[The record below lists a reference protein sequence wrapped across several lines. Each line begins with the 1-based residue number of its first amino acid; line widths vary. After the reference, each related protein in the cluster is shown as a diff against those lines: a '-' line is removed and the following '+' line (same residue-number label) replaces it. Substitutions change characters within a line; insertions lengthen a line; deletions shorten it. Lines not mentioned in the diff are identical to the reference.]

1 MDKQKVI
8 KYVKISVVCLILVL
22 FIWFFLL
29 NPFVAFKKNEKTMLN
44 AAKRYFEINSNELPT
59 GNRVKTLSLKTLYYK
74 SFIKEDLKLPNS
86 SKTCSVSDSWVKVKK
101 VDNEYKYYVYLKCG
115 ALSSNVDS
123 KGPEITLNGD
133 DVITINRG
141 DKYKELGVKSV
152 VDNTDGKL
160 KVSNVTIDNSKVKTN
175 KVGTYKVTYTI
186 SDSFNNETVKTR
198 TVKVVA
204 SLNNIVKK
212 DTGTSKVYKGVT
224 VNNYIKFSGM
234 LFRIVGFDS
243 NNNIKIVSDKDISF
257 VDYKSLDKWL
267 DYYYDHLTDESKEYI
282 VKSKYCNGKVSD
294 DKLDTTKCS
303 SYTSKKNLYI
313 LSIDDY
319 NNSLDSNGS
328 SYLYPSIISLLANK
342 KNDKEVYTTRQ
353 YFMGTD
359 YKYMSFDINY
369 SFGVRP
375 VITINKDILL
385 KSGDGT
391 LNSPYSFE
399 SYDKAKAGDKLSSR
413 YSGEYITYSGYTW
426 RIMDALDDGTV
437 KVILND
443 SLRDNNSIITTS
455 YNISDKA
462 KIYNPNQKGNVG
474 YFINNKMTEYINTDY
489 FVSKSISVPI
499 YSNRAS
505 YKGETSTK
513 KYKVKLS
520 APNMYDMFTASN
532 YNSSYWLINS
542 SKTQYIKYVVSDN
555 GTVYYTDLGDD
566 FSAGIKLIGYLN
578 KNCSI
583 KSGDGTLINPYVI
596 VK

>member
-141 DKYKELGVKSV
+141 DKYEELGVKSV

-212 DTGTSKVYKGVT
+212 DTSTSKVYKGVT
-224 VNNYIKFSGM
+224 VNNYIEFSGM

-328 SYLYPSIISLLANK
+328 SYLYPSIVSLLANK

-455 YNISDKA
+455 YNTSDKA

-505 YKGETSTK
+505 YKGEVSTK

-555 GTVYYTDLGDD
+555 GTVYYTDLGYD

>member
-22 FIWFFLL
+22 FIWLFLL
-29 NPFVAFKKNEKTMLN
+29 NPFIAFKKNEKTMLN

-86 SKTCSVSDSWVKVKK
+86 SKTCSISDSWVKVKK

-224 VNNYIKFSGM
+224 VNNYIEFSGM

>member
-22 FIWFFLL
+22 FIWLFLL
-29 NPFVAFKKNEKTMLN
+29 NPFIAFKKNEKTMLN

-86 SKTCSVSDSWVKVKK
+86 SKTCSISDSWVKVKK

-224 VNNYIKFSGM
+224 VNNYIEFSGM

-455 YNISDKA
+455 YNTSDKA

>member
-22 FIWFFLL
+22 FIWLFLL
-29 NPFVAFKKNEKTMLN
+29 NPFIAFKKNEKTMLN

-86 SKTCSVSDSWVKVKK
+86 SKTCSISDSWVKVKK

-175 KVGTYKVTYTI
+175 RVGTYKVTYTI

-224 VNNYIKFSGM
+224 VNNYIEFSGM

>member
-141 DKYKELGVKSV
+141 DKYEELGVKSV

-212 DTGTSKVYKGVT
+212 DTSTSKVYKGVT
-224 VNNYIKFSGM
+224 VNNYIEFSGM

-328 SYLYPSIISLLANK
+328 SYLYPSIVSLLANK

-455 YNISDKA
+455 YNTSDKA

-489 FVSKSISVPI
+489 FVSKNISVPI

>member
-22 FIWFFLL
+22 FIWLFLL
-29 NPFVAFKKNEKTMLN
+29 NPFIAFKKNEKTMLN

-86 SKTCSVSDSWVKVKK
+86 SKTCSISDSWVKVKK

-212 DTGTSKVYKGVT
+212 DTSTSKVYKGVT
-224 VNNYIKFSGM
+224 VNNYIEFSGM

-328 SYLYPSIISLLANK
+328 SYLYPSIVSLLANK

-455 YNISDKA
+455 YNTSDKA

-505 YKGETSTK
+505 YKGEVSTK

>member
-141 DKYKELGVKSV
+141 DKYEELGVKSV

-212 DTGTSKVYKGVT
+212 DTSTSKVYKGVT
-224 VNNYIKFSGM
+224 VNNYIEFSGM

-328 SYLYPSIISLLANK
+328 SYLYPSIVSLLANK

-455 YNISDKA
+455 YNTSDKA

-505 YKGETSTK
+505 YKGEVSTK

>member
-141 DKYKELGVKSV
+141 DKYEELGVKSV

-224 VNNYIKFSGM
+224 VNNYIEFSGM

-369 SFGVRP
+369 GFGVRP

-455 YNISDKA
+455 YNTSDKA

-489 FVSKSISVPI
+489 FVSKNISVPI